1 MLGQIYTSLMGVYQL
16 SVIFFILVH
25 LRCLLTSSMI
35 LIYQGKNDK

>member
-1 MLGQIYTSLMGVYQL
+1 MLGQIYMSPMGVCQL

-25 LRCLLTSSMI
+25 LRCSLTSSMI